1 MPLTIRYRNA
11 SGMVKVKICGLSD
24 PDMVG
29 LAAREGADWIGF
41 VFAPSA
47 RQITPE
53 AAATLLL
60 QVGKAIP
67 VALLVDPD
75 DALIKTIVDIGFPV
89 LQLHGS
95 ETPERVAEVKKMT
108 GREVWKAIGVR
119 SPCDLVRAA
128 TYEAAD
134 RLLIDAPAPL
144 GADQAG
150 GHGEVFDWTLL
161 EAWSAPKAWTLA
173 GGLTPEN
180 VVEAI
185 AATGASAVDVSS
197 GVERRR
203 GLKDADKV
211 RDFIRAAKSA

>member
-1 MPLTIRYRNA
+1 
-11 SGMVKVKICGLSD
+11 MVKVKICGLSD

-47 RQITPE
+47 RQITPA

-60 QVGKAIP
+60 QVRQATP

-75 DALIKTIVDIGFPV
+75 DALVKTIAELGFPV

-95 ETPERVAEVKKMT
+95 ETPARVAEIKKMT
-108 GREVWKAIGVR
+108 GREVWKAVGMT

-128 TYEAAD
+128 TYEAVD
-134 RLLIDAPAPL
+134 RLLIDAPAPA
-144 GADQAG
+144 GVDQAG
-150 GHGEVFDWTLL
+150 GNGEVFDWTLL
-161 EAWSAPKAWTLA
+161 EEWSSPVPWMLA
-173 GGLTPEN
+173 GGLTPSN
-180 VVEAI
+180 VVDAI
-185 AATGASAVDVSS
+185 AATGASAVDVST

-203 GLKDADKV
+203 GLKDAEKV